1 MMMNFRQSTL
11 AAALCAAGFT
21 LLSGHSAHA
30 DDDITFKGGGFGT
43 LGAARTNSKV
53 TQFRNEPTQWSGAD
67 NHIDLGLDSRLGVQG
82 TVTYKS
88 DFSITAQ
95 VLGIRRE
102 DEDFELDFEWLYAQ
116 YTGVP
121 GLNLKAGRVALPAF
135 LVSDSRRVGYAVPW
149 MRVPPL
155 AYSML
160 SLSTV
165 DGVQAAYSHSF
176 GPVVGTV
183 QFTHGRGQS
192 NLALYGQFPPGGG
205 FHRQYIPVKQ
215 DNVNSLNGTLEW
227 GDWSARIGQ
236 VTSEDSGTI
245 NVPTFFNVT
254 SDIPSFKDKFT
265 GVGLQYDNGKAVV
278 TTEYLKRKTKPTNT
292 SDASAWYV
300 GGGYRFGEVMPYVL
314 VSQYKPKTEEATK
327 GTAIGVRY
335 DFAKNVAFKAEFARY
350 EQGGFV
356 FLDSAPPVAD
366 AKVNVVSVA
375 LDFVF

>member
-1 MMMNFRQSTL
+1 MTNNFRQSTL
-11 AAALCAAGFT
+11 AAALCVAGAS
-21 LLSGHSAHA
+21 LLSGQSARA
-30 DDDITFKGGGFGT
+30 DDDVKFKGGGFGT
-43 LGAARTNSKV
+43 LGAARTNSKT

-82 TVTYKS
+82 TVSYKS

-102 DEDFELDFEWLYAQ
+102 DEDFKLDFEWLYAQ

-165 DGVQAAYSHSF
+165 DGVQAGYSHSL
-176 GPVVGTV
+176 GPVVASV
-183 QFTHGRGQS
+183 QYTHGRGES
-192 NLALYGQFPPGGG
+192 NLGLYGPIQGLPGVYASTLA
-205 FHRQYIPVKQ
+205 RVSQ

-236 VTSEDSGTI
+236 VTSEDSGT
-245 NVPTFFNVT
+245 VDVFGTTAPLTA
-254 SDIPSFKDKFT
+254 FKDKFT

-278 TTEYLKRKTKPTNT
+278 TTEYLKRKTKPLTADST
-292 SDASAWYV
+292 AWYV

-314 VSQYKPKTEEATK
+314 VSRFTLKDTKATK

-335 DFAKNVAFKAEFARY
+335 DFVKNVAFKAEFARY
-350 EQGGFV
+350 DQSGYV
-356 FLDSAPPVAD
+356 FLDSAPPAAD

>member
-1 MMMNFRQSTL
+1 MTKNFRQSTL
-11 AAALCAAGFT
+11 AAALCVAGAS
-21 LLSGHSAHA
+21 LLSGQSARA
-30 DDDITFKGGGFGT
+30 DDDVKFKGGGFGT
-43 LGAARTNSKV
+43 LGAARTNSKT

-67 NHIDLGLDSRLGVQG
+67 NHVDLGLDSRLGVQG
-82 TVTYKS
+82 TMTYKS

-102 DEDFELDFEWLYAQ
+102 DEDFKVDFEWLYAQ

-165 DGVQAAYSHSF
+165 DGVQAAYSHSL
-176 GPVVGTV
+176 GPVVASV
-183 QFTHGRGQS
+183 QYTHGRGHS
-192 NLALYGQFPPGGG
+192 NLALYDQFPPGSGNYV
-205 FHRQYIPVKQ
+205 RELIPVSQ
-215 DNVNSLNGTLEW
+215 DNVNSLNATLEW
-227 GDWSARIGQ
+227 GDFSARIGQ
-236 VTSEDSGTI
+236 VTSEDSGTLS
-245 NVPTFFNVT
+245 VPAFSFTT
-254 SDIPSFKDKFT
+254 SLAPFKDKFT

-292 SDASAWYV
+292 ADASAWYV

-314 VSQYKPKTEEATK
+314 VSRYKPKTEEATK
-327 GTAIGVRY
+327 GTAVGVRY
-335 DFAKNVAFKAEFARY
+335 DFMKNVAFKAEFARY
-350 EQGGFV
+350 DQGGFV
-356 FLDSAPPVAD
+356 FLDSAPPAAD